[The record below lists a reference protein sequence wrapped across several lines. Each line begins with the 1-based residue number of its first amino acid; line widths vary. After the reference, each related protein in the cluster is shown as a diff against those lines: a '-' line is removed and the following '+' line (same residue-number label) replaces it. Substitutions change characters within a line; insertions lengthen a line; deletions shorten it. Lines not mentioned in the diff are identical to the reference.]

1 MLASDAK
8 PTIRPNAGGVPEG
21 QFWRRSALPDVE
33 VFEHH
38 NSPPQRGLTAT
49 YAFAFQP
56 AAAPSRAYYRG
67 RPHDAPPGAVMLSE
81 PGETFEISGPSSGI
95 ILFVS
100 PDLMSQVALEH
111 FGYVKP
117 VHWRTVIV
125 PRSPLSAELLAT
137 IGTLRN
143 DCDHAAKAVVRRFI
157 ASCVTQWREPTT
169 EPASN
174 DCSKAGL
181 ARARD
186 LLHSRYREPL
196 TLEDLRLAS
205 EATTTQQL
213 IRGFSAAFGFTPHRY
228 LTHLRLGQA
237 RQLLRYGHDCGEVA
251 HAVGFYDQS
260 QMNRHFIRHYGITP
274 GRYAKSVSRVAPVEI
289 TRTPEDSRPGC
300 SASGE
305 GS

>member
-1 MLASDAK
+1 MRASDAR
-8 PTIRPNAGGVPEG
+8 PTIRPNSGGVAEG

-33 VFEHH
+33 VCEHRD
-38 NSPPQRGLTAT
+38 SPPHRGLTAT

-67 RPHDAPPGAVMLSE
+67 RAHDAPPGAVMLSE
-81 PGETFEISGPSSGI
+81 PGETFAISGPSSGI

-100 PDLMSQVALEH
+100 PNLMSQVALEH
-111 FGYVKP
+111 LGHEKP
-117 VHWRTVIV
+117 VHWRTVMV
-125 PRSPLSAELLAT
+125 PRSPLSEELLTT

-143 DCDHAAKAVVRRFI
+143 DCDHAAKAVVTRFI
-157 ASCVTQWREPTT
+157 ASCITQWREPTR
-169 EPASN
+169 EAPSSG
-174 DCSKAGL
+174 CSKAGL

-186 LLHSRYREPL
+186 VLHSRYRESV

-213 IRGFSAAFGFTPHRY
+213 IRSFRAAFGLTPHRY
-228 LTHLRLGQA
+228 LTLLRLGQA

-260 QMNRHFIRHYGITP
+260 QMNRHFVRYYGITP
-274 GRYAKSVSRVAPVEI
+274 GRYARSVV
-289 TRTPEDSRPGC
+289 
-300 SASGE
+300 
-305 GS
+305 

>member
-1 MLASDAK
+1 MRATDAT
-8 PTIRPNAGGVPEG
+8 PTIRPNSGGVAEG

-33 VFEHH
+33 VIEHH
-38 NSPPQRGLTAT
+38 DSPSHRGLSGT
-49 YAFAFQP
+49 YGFAFQP
-56 AAAPSRAYYRG
+56 AAVPSHIYYRG
-67 RPHDAPPGAVMLSE
+67 RAHDAPPGAVMLSE
-81 PGETFEISGPSSGI
+81 PGETFKVSGTSSGI

-100 PDLMSQVALEH
+100 PNLMSRVALEH

-117 VHWRTVIV
+117 VHWRTVMV
-125 PRSPLSAELLAT
+125 PRSPLSEELLAT

-143 DCDHAAKAVVRRFI
+143 DCDRAAEAVVSRFI
-157 ASCVTQWREPTT
+157 ASCITQFREPTR
-169 EPASN
+169 EAASS
-174 DCSKAGL
+174 DCPKAGL

-186 LLHSRYREPL
+186 VLHGRYRESV

-205 EATTTQQL
+205 GVTTKQQL
-213 IRGFSAAFGFTPHRY
+213 IRSFLVSFGFTPHRY

-274 GRYAKSVSRVAPVEI
+274 GRYARSVV
-289 TRTPEDSRPGC
+289 
-300 SASGE
+300 
-305 GS
+305 